1 MRPVPSLLFHG
12 KWRKHNKQS
21 SLRGKRGKPS
31 VHWKTIWY
39 FLKKKRRDWSA
50 QQDQKWTKVDDR
62 RVIYMV
68 NRNIFK
74 TSKQIKKKKGKK
86 NNLELVISI
95 TIEDS
100 QSANHWLHTRN
111 KKARLNFV
119 REKSKTT
126 CTVLKKKNLWTN
138 QTKMNWLFALIY
150 STATNHR
157 PNCRLTL
164 SRCWSPPWGLRRCEA
179 ACPKCWRFGR
189 IWASGFSPSSSTPT
203 SAGAAPWDSPW
214 VGAAGSPALL
224 LSSPE
229 GKGSQS

>member
-74 TSKQIKKKKGKK
+74 T
-86 NNLELVISI
+86 
-95 TIEDS
+95 
-100 QSANHWLHTRN
+100 RN

-138 QTKMNWLFALIY
+138 QTKMNWLFALICNLIC
-150 STATNHR
+150 TATNQG